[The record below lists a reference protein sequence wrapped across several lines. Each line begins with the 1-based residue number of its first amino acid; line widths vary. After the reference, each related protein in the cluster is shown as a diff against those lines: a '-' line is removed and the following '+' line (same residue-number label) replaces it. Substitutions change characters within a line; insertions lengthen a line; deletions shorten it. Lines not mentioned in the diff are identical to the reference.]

1 MESLKVRR
9 GDIFMAFT
17 ALVYNSKFES
27 LFISAG
33 DSVGGMAVI
42 ANREWFISVGDRI
55 RMNAPSE
62 LLVNPLVTFGTG
74 LAYVLGID
82 A

>member
-1 MESLKVRR
+1 MESLKVRLS
-9 GDIFMAFT
+9 DIFMAFT
-17 ALVYNSKFES
+17 ALVYNGKFES

-42 ANREWFISVGDRI
+42 ADREWFFGVGDRI
-55 RMNAPSE
+55 GMNAPGE
-62 LLVNPLVTFGTG
+62 LFVNPLMTLSTG
-74 LAYVLGID
+74 FAYVLGIN

>member
-1 MESLKVRR
+1 VKSLKVRG
-9 GDIFMAFT
+9 GDIFMAFAT
-17 ALVYNSKFES
+17 LVYNGELES

-42 ANREWFISVGDRI
+42 ADWEGFFGVGDRI
-55 RMNAPSE
+55 GMNAPGE
-62 LLVNPLVTFGTG
+62 LLVNPLVTLGTG
-74 LAYVLGID
+74 FANVLGIN